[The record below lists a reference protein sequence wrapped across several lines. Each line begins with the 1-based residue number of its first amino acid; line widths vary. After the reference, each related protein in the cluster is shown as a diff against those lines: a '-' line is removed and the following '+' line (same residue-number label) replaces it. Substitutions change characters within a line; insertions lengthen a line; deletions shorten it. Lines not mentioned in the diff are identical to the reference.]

1 MEGSEACE
9 GRRINSK
16 GRKCT
21 PVHSARSNEM
31 QLTPRILRFIRLLPP
46 PRCRFYRAF
55 GSSGYEYLYP
65 TVANRLKQPTNLSA
79 IFHRLP
85 FPLVPVVFVSPFFF
99 FLSFFFLAPSPSF
112 STRLSR
118 DNRRRRRRRTRK
130 YFNENV
136 STLEYDI
143 ENSWTFFRKLTIPRS
158 TSRI

>member
-99 FLSFFFLAPSPSF
+99 LPFFLFSRPLAFFFYPFIARQPSSSSSSSYAKIF
-112 STRLSR
+112 Q
-118 DNRRRRRRRTRK
+118 RK
-130 YFNENV
+130 CFN
-136 STLEYDI
+136 
-143 ENSWTFFRKLTIPRS
+143 P
-158 TSRI
+158 

>member
-46 PRCRFYRAF
+46 PRCRFCRAF

-79 IFHRLP
+79 IFHRP
-85 FPLVPVVFVSPFFF
+85 FPSPSFLFFFF
-99 FLSFFFLAPSPSF
+99 FLPFFLFSRPSPSF

-118 DNRRRRRRRTRK
+118 DNRHTRK

-136 STLEYDI
+136 EYDI
-143 ENSWTFFRKLTIPRS
+143 ENSWTFFRKLTILRS
-158 TSRI
+158 TSRVIKIRTISN